1 MMRPLLHAIL
11 RIALIGLFFPSSA
24 GAFVAPEQV
33 TQTLRQER
41 PWPVPPAQKILY
53 APYTKPSLSKF
64 PGEYL
69 ALDSKVL
76 SP

>member
-24 GAFVAPEQV
+24 GAFVSPEQV
-33 TQTLRQER
+33 AQTLLEEG

-53 APYTKPSLSKF
+53 APYPKPSRSKF
-64 PGEYL
+64 PGKYL

-76 SP
+76 SL

>member
-1 MMRPLLHAIL
+1 MMRPLLRAIL
-11 RIALIGLFFPSSA
+11 KIALIGLFFPSSA
-24 GAFVAPEQV
+24 GAFVSPEQV
-33 TQTLRQER
+33 AQTLRQEQ

-53 APYTKPSLSKF
+53 APYTKPSPSKF

-69 ALDSKVL
+69 VLDSKVL